1 MLTGN
6 DARHVVHEI
15 TEYAIFENVPD
26 KTVLT
31 AFYYWETRALMDS

>member
-1 MLTGN
+1 MLTVN
-6 DARHVVHEI
+6 DARRVVHDI

-31 AFYYWETRALMDS
+31 ALYYWETRTLMDS